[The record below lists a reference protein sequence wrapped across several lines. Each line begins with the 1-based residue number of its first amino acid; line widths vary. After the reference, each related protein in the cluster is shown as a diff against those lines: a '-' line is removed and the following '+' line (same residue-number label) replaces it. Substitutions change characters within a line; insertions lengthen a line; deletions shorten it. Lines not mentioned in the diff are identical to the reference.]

1 MNSERI
7 KTIAK
12 VIAIIIVLISIAF
25 VFRAN
30 AYNISAVPE
39 DQKGIFIDDSGL
51 PYFSEMDSY
60 YNLRL
65 TQNYIDNGHFGDIL
79 VNESIPWDN
88 HSYGPPGRL
97 ASYTPLIAYVTS
109 AFYDIAN
116 MFMNADLKE
125 VAFWTGAIFA
135 SFSGIPAY
143 ILVRRITND
152 WGGISAALLVS
163 LAPNYF
169 LRTFAGF
176 FDTDMFNVIFPLFA
190 ILFFLESIRSKNTK
204 YQIIFA
210 ILSVASLAIF
220 SLAWVGY
227 IFYVALIII
236 FVIIYLILG
245 KLLKMNILE
254 STKKYPNKLQWFVK
268 QRELFTITLFI
279 VGGFIG
285 LVALNG
291 FDAVLNSITGLVGA
305 TQIQALG
312 QISNSYPNVYISV
325 SELQIPNLLYGGIN
339 SAFLANSGGVIN
351 GIGGM
356 FTFLCALFTL
366 YIFGKR
372 YWDVRKIK
380 SKYSSGGKLP
390 KSQRKGSLE
399 ERKKSSKISIPV
411 NDALH
416 IKKDSFLY
424 LTFFG
429 TWIILAIIAVAQ
441 GTRFIQVVILPFG
454 ICAGIFVGIGADYIK
469 SKWKDSDKNDN
480 KLTVLAAGLAT
491 LAAYPIIIAVS
502 STGLLNLNLAVILG
516 IGLVLFILVLFYGL
530 KKVNNLK
537 RTVVVILLMFAV
549 VSPIVAG
556 AYQASA
562 SVVPGTDDAMW
573 KSMEWINV
581 NQSENT
587 IISSW
592 WDYGHMFAISAE
604 RRITFDGGSQN
615 TPRAFWIGKAL
626 STTNET
632 LSVGIL
638 EMLGTSGDEA
648 FMTLDKY
655 TNDSGKSAEILEK
668 TLGVPKEEA
677 KTIMASQYKLTSSQ
691 IDNVIKY
698 SHPDNPEPVILVASS
713 DMIGKSHWWTYF
725 GNWDFKKQNSTGYQ
739 YMQFKELGT
748 LAKVSNDVYKATI
761 VNYKDASS
769 RVETIITKG
778 TGSNTTNAEVQMVYT
793 NGSIIK
799 DKDGKVY
806 NPFTV
811 NRVMIIEEGQ
821 IVKNETVN
829 ETGDYFLLV
838 FGSNGTYYS
847 YVMNKELENAM
858 FTKLFILGGFGQ
870 NSFELVKQEN
880 GAFVVQLWKVKGSNG
895 ANSTTTTNN

>member
-1 MNSERI
+1 MNSKRI

-12 VIAIIIVLISIAF
+12 IIAIIIVLVSIAF

-30 AYNISAVPE
+30 AYNISAIPE
-39 DQKGIFIDDSGL
+39 DQKGIFIDESGL

-65 TQNYIDNGHFGDIL
+65 TQNYVDNGHFGDVL
-79 VNESIPWDN
+79 VNGSIPWDN
-88 HSYGPPGRL
+88 HSYGPPGRE
-97 ASYTPLIAYVTS
+97 AAYTPLIAYVTL

-116 MFMNADLKE
+116 MFMNVELKE

-135 SFSGIPAY
+135 SFCGIPAY

-176 FDTDMFNVIFPLFA
+176 FDTDMFNIIFPLFA
-190 ILFFLESIRSKNTK
+190 ILFFLESIKSKNTIH
-204 YQIIFA
+204 QVIFA
-210 ILSVASLAIF
+210 ILSVASLALF

-227 IFYVALIII
+227 IFYIAVIVI
-236 FVIIYLILG
+236 FVIAYLILG
-245 KLLKMNILE
+245 KLLKMNVIE
-254 STKKYPNKLQWFVK
+254 STKKYSNKFQWFIH
-268 QRELFTITLFI
+268 QRELFVITLFI
-279 VGGFIG
+279 IIGFVG
-285 LVALNG
+285 LVAVNG
-291 FDAVLNSITGLVGA
+291 FDAVVSSITGLAGA
-305 TQIQALG
+305 TQLQALS
-312 QISNSYPNVYISV
+312 QIGNVYPNVYISV
-325 SELQIPNLLYGGIN
+325 SELQIPNLLFGGIN
-339 SAFLANSGGVIN
+339 QAFLANSGGVIN

-356 FTFLCALFTL
+356 FTFLCGLATL
-366 YIFGKR
+366 YIFGKK

-380 SKYSSGGKLP
+380 SKYISGKLP
-390 KSQRKGSLE
+390 KSERKGTLE
-399 ERKKSSKISIPV
+399 ERKKSSKVSMAV
-411 NDALH
+411 SDVLK
-416 IKKDSFLY
+416 IKKDNFLY

-429 TWIILAIIAVAQ
+429 TWIILAIIAVSQ

-454 ICAGIFVGIGADYIK
+454 ICAGIFVGIGTDYIK
-469 SKWKDSDKNDN
+469 SKWKNNDKRDN
-480 KLTVLAAGLAT
+480 KLTAMAIGLTT
-491 LAAYPIIIAVS
+491 LTMYPILIAVI
-502 STGLLNLNLAVILG
+502 STNLLTPNLAIIIGVGIVAVIG
-516 IGLVLFILVLFYGL
+516 ILFNGI

-537 RTVVVILLMFAV
+537 RTVVIILLLFAV
-549 VSPIVAG
+549 VSPTVSG
-556 AYQASA
+556 VYQASA

-573 KSMEWINV
+573 KSMEWIKT
-581 NQSENT
+581 NQSEDT
-587 IISSW
+587 VISSW
-592 WDYGHMFAISAE
+592 WDYGHMFAISAD

-638 EMLGTSGDEA
+638 EMLGTSGDLA
-648 FMTLDKY
+648 FNTLDKY

-668 TLGVPKEEA
+668 TLGVPKDQA
-677 KTIMASQYKLTSSQ
+677 RTIMADQYKLSSSQ
-691 IDNVIKY
+691 IDTVILY
-698 SHPDNPEPVILVASS
+698 SHPDNPDPVILVASS
-713 DMIGKSHWWTYF
+713 DMIGKSYWWTYF
-725 GNWDFKKQNSTGYQ
+725 GNWDSQKQNSIGYQ
-739 YMQFKELGT
+739 YMQFKSLGT
-748 LAKVSNDVYKATI
+748 LEKSSNGGFNTTI
-761 VNYKDASS
+761 VNFEDAISC
-769 RVETIITKG
+769 VETKITKG
-778 TGSNTTNAEVQMVYT
+778 TSNNTTNAEVQMVYT

-811 NRVMIIEEGQ
+811 NRMMIIEDGQ
-821 IVKNETVN
+821 VIKNETVN

-838 FGSNGTYYS
+838 FGNNGTYYS

-880 GAFVVQLWKVKGSNG
+880 GAFVVQLWKVKGTNG
-895 ANSTTTTNN
+895 TSTSANLT